1 VLPSA
6 SAAGASATTG
16 NACPWVG
23 STAPV
28 DASVG
33 MVLAHM
39 IPPPPTPPSA
49 GSTTASDAAACW
61 QEDFATLA
69 NGGLSV
75 TGESVPANP
84 SELPVG

>member
-1 VLPSA
+1 
-6 SAAGASATTG
+6 
-16 NACPWVG
+16 
-23 STAPV
+23 
-28 DASVG
+28 

-84 SELPVG
+84 SELAVG